1 MQLARSLEVRDNN
14 TKKITLS
21 FRKTPTDLTIGE
33 GYLKVT
39 PGEPCVT
46 GKREHAMRRRLLL
59 KKFSAPTSGIV
70 CGKSSTSKYHFHF
83 ELNVDP
89 LFVWSWKLR
98 NRR

>member
-1 MQLARSLEVRDNN
+1 MQLARPREVRDNN

-21 FRKTPTDLTIGE
+21 FRKTPTDLTIEE

-39 PGEPCVT
+39 PGEPCVI
-46 GKREHAMRRRLLL
+46 GKRERAMRRRLLL
-59 KKFSAPTSGIV
+59 KKFSTPTSGIV